1 VYNHHSKV
9 KGEISFIEIRDAIRF
24 AISAT
29 DSRFMTKAPLST
41 NVRIQNEAIRPN
53 AKISR
58 IDNWRVRRYEI
69 KRCEFGEGVA
79 SRNRRTQLP
88 ISSIPTKIKKKKR
101 GMGCHVEAYGDLVE
115 SVTYGK
121 KQGCRSES
129 EICTNWQ
136 EREEQRNNPR
146 FRSSQGLCSTGQSQ
160 RQSIESLSRQ

>member
-53 AKISR
+53 
-58 IDNWRVRRYEI
+58 
-69 KRCEFGEGVA
+69 GEEAA

-88 ISSIPTKIKKKKR
+88 ISSIPTKIKKEVW
-101 GMGCHVEAYGDLVE
+101 G
-115 SVTYGK
+115 VTLK
-121 KQGCRSES
+121 PMV
-129 EICTNWQ
+129 TW
-136 EREEQRNNPR
+136 
-146 FRSSQGLCSTGQSQ
+146 SSQ
-160 RQSIESLSRQ
+160 